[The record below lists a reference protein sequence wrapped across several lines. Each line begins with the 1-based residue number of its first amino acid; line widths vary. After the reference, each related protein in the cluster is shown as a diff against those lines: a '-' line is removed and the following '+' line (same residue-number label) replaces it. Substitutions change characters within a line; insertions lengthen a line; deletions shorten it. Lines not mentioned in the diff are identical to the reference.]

1 MLDLIGALF
10 LVGLGTAVLAS
21 ITACGQIGLLQVIKY
36 GSIWVLFPA
45 AVFLIT
51 GEKYITTLSI
61 WIPTFVMVN
70 YMISACSHPPETQP
84 SGSQPQPDEED
95 CVDE

>member
-10 LVGLGTAVLAS
+10 LVGLGTSVLAS
-21 ITACGQIGLLQVIKY
+21 ITACGQIGILQVLKY

-51 GEKYITTLSI
+51 GDKFMTTLSI
-61 WIPTFVMVN
+61 WIPTFLMVN
-70 YMISACSHPPETQP
+70 YMLQACSHPPE
-84 SGSQPQPDEED
+84 SEPDEED